1 MVFDA
6 RATSRRR
13 PQETRDTMASLKIP
27 FTYEQAR
34 LLAVLALVNFVNFA
48 DRQVLNPL
56 VPLLRQHFGVSD
68 AQLGSLQFVL
78 LVILALASIP
88 SGYLADR
95 FDEPKIIAAGI
106 LFWSVAAIS
115 SGLAPTF
122 AFLFVVRGL
131 VGIGEAAY
139 APAAQSL
146 ISDSFSRE
154 HRALAQS
161 IFASGMIL
169 GGVCG
174 LALGG
179 IMGAR
184 HGWQHT
190 FIVFGALG
198 IIPGLSA
205 LKLKQPPRRPRSE
218 VVPVKEL
225 LRVPAFVAM
234 IVAGICVTFSSVSFV
249 TWGID
254 YASSYKGF
262 SLREAALSLG
272 IIALL
277 SLLLGALT
285 GGYVADL
292 LQKRYSYGRILVMAT
307 GFLIAAPF
315 LLLAIQSEEKWVVLA
330 GFFVASFF
338 MSWYHGPTTAVIHD
352 LTPQRAHATAIGVYM
367 FATQL
372 LGASGP
378 LLTGKVSDATDLQM
392 GLQAAVAVLVFGA
405 FLLLLVIHFIRRDG
419 LHHPCLAAFR
429 AEDEAAGTPTSPAAS
444 KPTSS
449 AAVTNPSALHSD

>member
-1 MVFDA
+1 
-6 RATSRRR
+6 
-13 PQETRDTMASLKIP
+13 MAPLKIP
-27 FTYEQAR
+27 FNYQQAR
-34 LLAVLALVNFVNFA
+34 LLAVLALINFVNFA

-56 VPLLRQHFGVSD
+56 VPLLRAHFGVSD
-68 AQLGSLQFVL
+68 AQLGSLQMVL
-78 LVILALASIP
+78 LVVLALASIP

-95 FDEPKIIAAGI
+95 FDEPKIIAAGV

-122 AFLFVVRGL
+122 AFLFVARGL
-131 VGIGEAAY
+131 VGIGEAGY

-169 GGVCG
+169 GGVSG

-179 IMGAR
+179 IMGEH

-190 FIVFGALG
+190 FIIVGALG
-198 IIPGLSA
+198 VIPGLSA
-205 LKLKQPPRRPRSE
+205 LRLKQPPRRPRSE
-218 VVPVKEL
+218 VVPVMQL

-234 IVAGICVTFSSVSFV
+234 IIAGICITFSSVSFV

-254 YASSYKGF
+254 YANTYKGF
-262 SLREAALSLG
+262 SLREAALSLAV
-272 IIALL
+272 IALL
-277 SLLLGALT
+277 SLVLGALT
-285 GGYVADL
+285 GGFLADW
-292 LQKRYSYGRILVMAT
+292 LQKRYPYGRILVMAFA
-307 GFLIAAPF
+307 FLAAAPF
-315 LLLAIQSEEKWVVLA
+315 LLLAIQAEEKWVVLA
-330 GFFVASFF
+330 GFFAASFF

-372 LGASGP
+372 LGGLGP
-378 LLTGKVSDATDLQM
+378 VLIGKVSDISDLQM
-392 GLQAAVAVLVFGA
+392 GLQAAAAVMVFGA
-405 FLLLLVIHFIRRDG
+405 LLLLLVVHFVRRDG
-419 LHHPCLAAFR
+419 LHHPSLASFR
-429 AEDEAAGTPTSPAAS
+429 AEDEATGKLAAPASA

-449 AAVTNPSALHSD
+449 TITNPSPARSD